1 MPVGNV
7 GGPGPLQGQT
17 QKLQQEAAASGF
29 DVPSDMGSGDTA
41 YYMKL
46 MIEMQAESRR
56 LQAIQEILT
65 AHHQAAK
72 GAIQNINR

>member
-1 MPVGNV
+1 MTVNNV
-7 GGPGPLQGQT
+7 GGPGPVGGHA
-17 QKLQQEAAASGF
+17 QKLVDEAAASGF
-29 DVPSDMGSGDTA
+29 DVPTDLGSGDTA

-46 MIEMQAESRR
+46 MVEMQAESRR
-56 LQAIQEILT
+56 QQALQEIIT

>member
-1 MPVGNV
+1 MTRPV
-7 GGPGPLQGQT
+7 GGPSALQGQV
-17 QKLQQEAAASGF
+17 QKLQQDAAASGF
-29 DVPSDMGSGDTA
+29 DVPPDMGSGDTA

-56 LQAIQEILT
+56 LQAIQEVIT
-65 AHHQAAK
+65 AHHQASK